1 MATCHDR
8 KMRKLAANDVSLM
21 PEMADTMPT
30 DLGAPLTGIWKT
42 PSANTPK
49 SEAEWVE
56 QIIAQ
61 KFPLLTFP
69 RQLENQYLE
78 SMPRSALANL
88 FVVLAATLFLI
99 SDYIMV
105 PDVFGFALMLRL
117 VVLMPFGLLQAVLSW
132 MAISPRLREKM
143 LLFTDLLA
151 AVVQVSICLKSDS
164 DMAQAYLIGI
174 SIIMLYATS
183 HLRIRFW
190 VSLVSSMSILAI
202 FGFALTKIS
211 DHQWPLLIAEG
222 ILLVA
227 VAVFTFYYLYT
238 LEHESRMNFLMT
250 LKHQHMQTQLR
261 KANRT
266 LDRVSRVD
274 ALTQVA
280 NRRHFDQFIQHVW
293 QRAKG
298 DEGYVTVLML
308 DVDCFKGYNDY
319 WGHLKGDD
327 CLIAVAKAM
336 YKSLRKPGDLVAR
349 YGGEEFIAVLNKTDI
364 NQGKEAAERIRKA
377 VQNLHIEHP
386 TSTAS
391 AWVTV
396 SVGVATLR
404 ANTPHASQQT
414 LIAMADKA
422 LYEAKNNGRN
432 RVMSHEVVVA
442 NE

>member
-1 MATCHDR
+1 MATCHDLR
-8 KMRKLAANDVSLM
+8 MCKLAATDVPSM
-21 PEMADTMPT
+21 PELADTMPT

-42 PSANTPK
+42 PSVDTPK
-49 SEAEWVE
+49 TEADWVE
-56 QIIAQ
+56 QTIAQ
-61 KFPLLTFP
+61 KFPWLIFP
-69 RQLENQYLE
+69 SQLENQYLE

-88 FVVLAATLFLI
+88 FVVLVATLFLI
-99 SDYIMV
+99 ADYIMV
-105 PDVFGFALMLRL
+105 PDVFTYAMTIRL
-117 VVLMPFGLLQAVLSW
+117 TILMPFGLLQAVLSW
-132 MAISPRLREKM
+132 MAISTRVREKM

-151 AVVQVSICLKSDS
+151 AGVHASICLHSDS
-164 DMAQAYLIGI
+164 PMAQAYLIGVA
-174 SIIMLYATS
+174 IIMLYATS

-190 VSLVSSMSILAI
+190 VSLVSSMSVLAI
-202 FGFALTKIS
+202 FGFSITQI
-211 DHQWPLLIAEG
+211 DHHIWPLLIAEG
-222 ILLVA
+222 ILLMA
-227 VAVFTFYYLYT
+227 TSVFTLYYLYT
-238 LEHESRMNFLMT
+238 LEHESRMNFLLT
-250 LKHQHMQTQLR
+250 LKHQHMQSELR

-298 DEGYVTVLML
+298 DEALVTVLML

-319 WGHLKGDD
+319 WGHLKGDE

-364 NQGKEAAERIRKA
+364 NQGMEAAERIRKA
-377 VQNLHIEHP
+377 VQNLRIEHP
-386 TSTAS
+386 ASTAS

-404 ANTPHASQQT
+404 ANTPNTSQQT
-414 LIAMADKA
+414 LVAMADKA
-422 LYEAKNNGRN
+422 LYEAKNSGRN
-432 RVMSHEVVVA
+432 RVVSHEVIA
-442 NE
+442 AHE